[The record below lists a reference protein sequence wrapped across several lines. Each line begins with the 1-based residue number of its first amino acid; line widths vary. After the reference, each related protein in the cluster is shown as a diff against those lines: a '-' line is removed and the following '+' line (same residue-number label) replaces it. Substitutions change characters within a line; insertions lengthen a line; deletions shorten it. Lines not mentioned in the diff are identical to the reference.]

1 MSKDKTT
8 KDDKPADE
16 DGAKGGK
23 KKLLIIGLV
32 AVLAIGAAVY
42 FFVFSGSGEA
52 EAEPAPEAGTV
63 VLAVEPVAINLAG
76 GSYLKLGF
84 TLQMSAAYDLNAG
97 GGHGGGGKP
106 DGSKALDIAIS
117 QFSGVT
123 LTDVQAN
130 REAMKAHFEEA
141 VIEAYHGDVYELWYT
156 EYVTQ

>member
-1 MSKDKTT
+1 MSKKT
-8 KDDKPADE
+8 KDEAPADE
-16 DGAKGGK
+16 EAPKGGK

-32 AVLAIGAAVY
+32 AVLAIGAAAY

-63 VLAVEPVAINLAG
+63 VLAVEPVAVNLAG

-84 TLQMSAAYDLNAG
+84 TLQFSAAYDLHAGG
-97 GGHGGGGKP
+97 GGHGGGATP
-106 DGSKALDIAIS
+106 DGSKAMDIAIS
-117 QFSGVT
+117 QFSGAA
-123 LTDVQAN
+123 LADVQNN